1 MSRQAPLGL
10 EDVDVLRGLLYA
22 HNRANANTAVVHE
35 TSATLDA
42 VVETLIDAGLLDA
55 AKLDERRR
63 AAAERRASEY
73 LERGMAVALQ
83 DFDVGKYE
91 FAGTAE
97 IDCESRLEL
106 CGAACCKLPVAL
118 SREDVEEGVLRW
130 DLGQP
135 YMLARGDEGYCIHI
149 DSCTHRC
156 GVYEHR
162 PTPCRG
168 YDCRSDRRIWLDFER
183 RIVNPQIHDPGWPG
197 ILQEQEGA

>member
-1 MSRQAPLGL
+1 MSSQPL

-22 HNRANANTAVVHE
+22 HNRANSNTAAVHE
-35 TSATLDA
+35 ASATLDA
-42 VVETLIDAGLLDA
+42 VVEMLVDAGLLEA
-55 AKLDERRR
+55 GELDDRRRTASERRQR
-63 AAAERRASEY
+63 EY
-73 LERGMAVALQ
+73 VERGMAVAMQ
-83 DFDVGKYE
+83 EFDFSKYE
-91 FAGTAE
+91 FDGAAE

-106 CGAACCKLPVAL
+106 CGAACCKLPLAL

-135 YMLARGDEGYCIHI
+135 YMLARGREGYCIHF

-183 RIVNPQIHDPGWPG
+183 RIVNPQIREPGWPG
-197 ILQEQEGA
+197 SLQQHERG